1 MAYKYVVNK
10 ACANRAAM
18 VAEIHTQ
25 LVAMGWTY
33 VDGIVDNPA
42 LSIPYTDVHVVN
54 NTFTKVGHT
63 LVNGT
68 PVQVTTTTTIPSGLA
83 VNTLYYVV
91 EVSGDTFKL
100 ATTYGG
106 TAINITAQGVGS
118 HSVVEA
124 FRIYSSNGEA
134 ADQITS
140 YQVISQL
147 VTNGF
152 AGKSCYKY
160 DVATRTYSGLCSQA
174 LALTT
179 SETGCY
185 LWIHGNKNIVH
196 IGTKAVSTY
205 YRSFFGFLK
214 PFFSLTT
221 ALTSAATLSAN
232 PVTLAV
238 TSSVG
243 FEVGNSYQII
253 GVLAEGR
260 ETVTVTAIGTGT
272 ITIAALVAS
281 YGIGAR
287 IGLRPCLFGCGATT
301 NFGSINPSNVTGT
314 SSTATYGF
322 SAINYALAITSCDP
336 DYRTQKY
343 ILQPLLMESM
353 IDATSSSLYSVEGYI
368 DENLLISPSVGMVI
382 EDTFAIGKLDS
393 GTSSGTNNT
402 TSVMNDTSKSWT
414 IDAYIGKVIVIT
426 FGAGSGMIKKII
438 SNTAT
443 ALTIH
448 ADYLFET
455 LPDNTSQY
463 IICDE
468 GYRYFAA
475 GTGVGTTPV
484 LALREGI

>member
-33 VDGIVDNPA
+33 VDGTVSNPA
-42 LSIPYTDVHVVN
+42 LSIPYTDIHVVN

-68 PVQVTTTTTIPSGLA
+68 PVQVTTTTTFPAGIA
-83 VNTLYYVV
+83 INTLYYVV

-100 ATTYGG
+100 SATYGG

-124 FRIYSSNGEA
+124 FRIYSSDGEA

-147 VTNGF
+147 VTNGL

-160 DVATRTYSGLCSQA
+160 DIATRTYSGLNSVS

-179 SETGCY
+179 AETGCY
-185 LWIHGNKNIVH
+185 LWIHGNKNMVH
-196 IGTKAVSTY
+196 IGTKVSSTY

-221 ALTSAATLSAN
+221 ALTSAATLSVN

-253 GVLAEGR
+253 GVLGEGR

-272 ITIAALVAS
+272 ITISALVAS

-287 IGLRPCLFGCGATT
+287 IGLRPCLFGCCSAT
-301 NFGSINPSNVTGT
+301 NFGITDPSNATGT
-314 SSTATYGF
+314 TSVAVYGY
-322 SAINYALAITSCDP
+322 SAINYALEITSCDP

-353 IDATSSSLYSVEGYI
+353 IDGVTSSLYGVEGYI
-368 DENLLISPSVGMVI
+368 DENLLASPSVGMVI
-382 EDTFAIGKLDS
+382 EDTFAVGKLDS
-393 GTSSGTNNT
+393 GTSSGTGNT
-402 TSVMNDTSKSWT
+402 TSVMYDTSKSWT
-414 IDAYIGKVIVIT
+414 IDAYIGKIVVIT

-443 ALTIH
+443 TLTIH

-475 GTGVGTTPV
+475 GTGIGAAPC
-484 LALREGI
+484 LAIREGI